1 MHIIKGKA
9 VYVVLGIIVATAII
23 LQICQLFSKEGSW
36 LCVNGTWQM
45 QGKTSKAKP
54 AESCSKSEVV
64 DDQKFVLEGEVA
76 TSTTATT
83 TEITG
88 DVPMTYNQ
96 DKTLAIIEEPKANSV
111 ISSPLVVKGEAP
123 GAWYFEASFP
133 VKLLD
138 DKGNLIVTAP
148 ASAQSDSLTTDFVP
162 YKTLLEFT
170 TTATSGYLVLTNDNP
185 SGLIENEL
193 SVKIPVTFLNK

>member
-9 VYVVLGIIVATAII
+9 VYVVLGVIVVTAIS

-36 LCVNGTWQM
+36 ICVNGAWQM

-54 AESCSKSEVV
+54 TDSCSKSEVV

-76 TSTTATT
+76 TSTATT

-138 DKGNLIVTAP
+138 DKGNLIVAAP
-148 ASAQSDSLTTDFVP
+148 ATAQSDPLTVDFVP

>member
-9 VYVVLGIIVATAII
+9 VYVVLGIIVVTAII

-36 LCVNGTWQM
+36 VCVNGAWQM
-45 QGKTSKAKP
+45 QGKTNKAKP
-54 AESCSKSEVV
+54 TESCSKPEAS
-64 DDQKFVLEGEVA
+64 DDQKFVLEGEVS
-76 TSTTATT
+76 TSTATT
-83 TEITG
+83 SEVIG
-88 DVPMTYNQ
+88 DVPITYNQ
-96 DKTLAIIEEPKANSV
+96 DKTLAVIEELKANSV

-138 DKGNLIVTAP
+138 DKGNVIVTAP
-148 ASAQSDSLTTDFVP
+148 AYAQSDSLTTDFVP

>member
-1 MHIIKGKA
+1 MRIIKGKA
-9 VYVVLGIIVATAII
+9 AYILLGIIFVTAII

-36 LCVNGTWQM
+36 VCVNGAWQM
-45 QGKTSKAKP
+45 QGKTSKVKP
-54 AESCSKSEVV
+54 IESCSKSEVM
-64 DDQKFVLEGEVA
+64 DNQKFVLEGEVA
-76 TSTTATT
+76 TSTTTT
-83 TEITG
+83 TQEVTG
-88 DVPMTYNQ
+88 DVPITYNQ

-138 DKGNLIVTAP
+138 DKGNVIATAP